1 MTTDSRGLDYTAP
14 DYVETITKIWPP
26 DESADDFF
34 KGSKDQKAANR
45 WYSSVEDQPLAYADP
60 FPFLRLRED
69 LRRNVL
75 EYVLGASWRGVQDVG
90 KHTWHPDNPDGHEAP
105 KRVTFSAVAS
115 LRTLTFHASSIKAV
129 CRAVAIDVRVLEKTV
144 AKPSAWLQGLW
155 HVTTSAS
162 RALALENCRMRAL
175 VAGRANL
182 AADMFDR
189 VERYDEGPQT
199 EIKCPAGWSKRRIE
213 GVEYLRQTAEGREE
227 DGEDVGDQALAWA
240 HVRYK
245 TAERENNIPYVD
257 NEFLE
262 GLKRQTF
269 DGFVTRFRQH
279 RWTLLARSVRLNYV
293 GGYSRQ
299 DRSGGPGAID
309 VDALETNLAAFF
321 GAERMRSAP
330 WIQEWCNR
338 GAHPLDETNMR
349 NIRHWKAHDESEPP
363 VTRLRDVKNA
373 RGRSMLQ
380 VSDYIDLTLNARWES
395 TWPDYRYYWTHD
407 HMLSAAVMDISL
419 VNADTWE
426 QDGGWY
432 NFFDPVTVRC
442 RSGVVAYGGGN
453 VTFKIKTY
461 SEWDEPKTLDTA
473 ILFVPI
479 LEGVFHAQISCSFVG
494 LS

>member
-14 DYVETITKIWPP
+14 DYVKTITKIWPP
-26 DESADDFF
+26 DESADEFF

-90 KHTWHPDNPDGHEAP
+90 KHTWHPDNKDGFEAP

-155 HVTTSAS
+155 HVTTTAS
-162 RALALENCRMRAL
+162 RALALENCRMRAV

-182 AADMFDR
+182 VADMFDR
-189 VERYDEGPQT
+189 VD
-199 EIKCPAGWSKRRIE
+199 
-213 GVEYLRQTAEGREE
+213 
-227 DGEDVGDQALAWA
+227 
-240 HVRYK
+240 
-245 TAERENNIPYVD
+245 
-257 NEFLE
+257 
-262 GLKRQTF
+262 
-269 DGFVTRFRQH
+269 
-279 RWTLLARSVRLNYV
+279 
-293 GGYSRQ
+293 
-299 DRSGGPGAID
+299 
-309 VDALETNLAAFF
+309 
-321 GAERMRSAP
+321 
-330 WIQEWCNR
+330 
-338 GAHPLDETNMR
+338 PLDETNMR

-363 VTRLRDVKNA
+363 VTRLRDVKDA
-373 RGRSMLQ
+373 KGRPMLQ
-380 VSDYIDLTLNARWES
+380 VSDHIDLTLNARWES

-419 VNADTWE
+419 VNANTFP

-432 NFFDPVTVRC
+432 EFFDPVTVRC
-442 RSGVVAYGGGN
+442 RSGVVAYGGEN

-473 ILFVPI
+473 VLFVPI